1 VRSTDPIIFSQPL
14 VRHERG
20 SIVVLTAGILAI
32 VGVLMAGMV
41 QLVVLLGQRTQAQN
55 AADAAALAGVIE
67 GRDAANDTT
76 AANEATI
83 IGYFDRGAW
92 VDVEVRVGRATARA
106 RALRHVET
114 PLARAVTGPRTPV
127 RVADGLVGQTE

>member
-1 VRSTDPIIFSQPL
+1 MKQFRKQSIDQ
-14 VRHERG
+14 RG
-20 SIVVLTAGILAI
+20 SITLVSA
-32 VGVLMAGMV
+32 GVLIVVGALLAGMV

-55 AADAAALAGVIE
+55 AADAAALAGVID
-67 GRDAANDTT
+67 GRSAANEVT
-76 AANEATI
+76 ASNEATI
-83 IGYFDRGAW
+83 IGYFDGGAW

-127 RVADGLVGQTE
+127 RAADGLLGQTE